1 MKVRDFIL
9 IVAIILCL
17 VLATGCSQSTPEGSN
32 GTVAVT
38 PASPAPQAAGGK
50 VTLGDL
56 TATVKEAVA
65 YARQNGKEKAIA
77 AFNDPNGTFAR
88 NGIYI
93 FAEDYDGTALAE
105 PF

>member
-1 MKVRDFIL
+1 M
-9 IVAIILCL
+9 
-17 VLATGCSQSTPEGSN
+17 
-32 GTVAVT
+32 
-38 PASPAPQAAGGK
+38 
-50 VTLGDL
+50 TLGDL

-105 PF
+105 PFEHELVGTAELPEPQEAPDGRDDQRPQPAPQHIRGPVSEQP